1 MKNLFK
7 VLAIFAL
14 GVFASTAMAF
24 QWNVDDDHSEIRFEV
39 RHIHTTV
46 SGQFSDFKGDIFF
59 NPDDLDQSK
68 FNFIIKVK
76 SVNTHNGKRD
86 NHLRSK
92 DFFNSEK
99 FPEMVFNSSKISHIK
114 DNRYSLEGMM
124 TIKDVTKKMNFEFL
138 FFNPQAHP
146 FDKKKWVAGFK
157 TVFVIPRLDFNV
169 GNGKFLKMGVVGK
182 DVDVEISIE
191 ALRKK

>member
-1 MKNLFK
+1 MIKFSK
-7 VLAIFAL
+7 ILAIFAL
-14 GVFASTAMAF
+14 CCFASTAYAYK
-24 QWNVDDDHSEIRFEV
+24 WNIDDDHSEIRFEV

-46 SGQFSDFKGDIFF
+46 SGQFADFKGDIFF
-59 NPDDLDQSK
+59 NPDNLDQSK
-68 FNFIIKVK
+68 FNFTIKVK

-99 FPEMVFNSSKISHIK
+99 YPEMAFNSSKITHIK

-124 TIKDVTKKMNFEFL
+124 KIKDVTKNMNFEFL
-138 FFNPQAHP
+138 FFDPQLHP

-157 TVFVIPRLDFNV
+157 TVFVIPRLDFKV

-182 DVDVEISIE
+182 DVSVEISIE

>member
-1 MKNLFK
+1 MKKFSKL
-7 VLAIFAL
+7 LAIFAL
-14 GVFASTAMAF
+14 CCFASTAYAYK
-24 QWNVDDDHSEIRFEV
+24 WNIDEDHSEIRFEV
-39 RHIHTTV
+39 KHILTTV
-46 SGQFSDFKGDIFF
+46 SGQFADFKGDIFF
-59 NPDDLDQSK
+59 NPEDPGKGK
-68 FNFIIKVK
+68 FNFVVKVK

-86 NHLRSK
+86 SHLRSK

-99 FPEMVFNSSKISHIK
+99 FPEMTFNSSKITHIK

-138 FFNPQAHP
+138 FFKPQMHP
-146 FDKKKWVAGFK
+146 FNKKKWVAGFK
-157 TVFVIPRLDFNV
+157 TVFVIPRLDFKV